1 MPRRTISAPG
11 LAVVQRYAVTTTEP
25 VMKKPNT
32 RISEAQKP
40 ESRKKPSTANKSRVA
55 KPEAPGSHVRA
66 DTKLGAII
74 ALMRRREGATIAEMA
89 KATAWQVHSVRGAI
103 SGTLKGK
110 LALNITSEMKDGVR
124 RYRLG

>member
-11 LAVVQRYAVTTTEP
+11 LAVVQRYAVITTES

-32 RISEAQKP
+32 RISEIQKP
-40 ESRKKPSTANKSRVA
+40 GARKKPSTANKSSRT
-55 KPEAPGSHVRA
+55 KPELPGSHVRS
-66 DTKLGAII
+66 DTKIGAMI
-74 ALMRRREGATIAEMA
+74 ALLRRREGATMAEMA
-89 KATAWQVHSVRGAI
+89 KATAWQAHSVRGAI

-110 LALNITSEMKDGVR
+110 LGLNVTSEMKDGVR